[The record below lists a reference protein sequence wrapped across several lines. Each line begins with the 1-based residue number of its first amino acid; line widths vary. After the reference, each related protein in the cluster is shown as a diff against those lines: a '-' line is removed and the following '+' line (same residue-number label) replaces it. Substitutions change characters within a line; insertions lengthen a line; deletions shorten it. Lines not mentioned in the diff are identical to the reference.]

1 MVKKKTTSKVQ
12 LPVISGPDTLPLLDP
27 NFTWEK
33 FEKFSKQ
40 LIKAIYNEYEVNLC
54 GVRGQKQYGIDLIAK
69 RKDGSCF
76 FAQNKKHKKY
86 SVAQFKKAKEKANEK
101 SEVKGTKII
110 LLLACEASAD
120 LRFEVLGDPH
130 WSIWDANDISDKVL
144 QLESET
150 RKKLVKRYFGV
161 EWAKAF
167 SDYNEFSS
175 VVSPII
181 FFRNF
186 LDSKKLFN
194 HTVPFLDRNEELSYL
209 KKFTENNHQALV
221 LNAAGGVGK
230 SRLLLEFS
238 KNCAD
243 SGWSVLFIK
252 EGMPPLADHFQSIK
266 SNKVIFIFDDAHRF
280 DPAPYLDFIYALQ
293 SSIKFKIIF
302 STRPQGRKKLKIDLN
317 KNNLES
323 SEIQDCEIKKFTVND
338 AKPLVSKLLPK
349 IEASHVWPIAN
360 LFTDSTLVGV
370 LACNLIKRKSVSLAK
385 ISSESDIK
393 GIILYRFTEELSGK
407 IESKKSNDLIQKI
420 LDYISALAPIEY
432 DEKKIDSK
440 FISAIEEQES
450 DINECIANL
459 LCSGVIIERGGR
471 IRISPDVL
479 SDCILECA
487 CYLKN
492 GNPSDF
498 FKNLFEKVDEELR
511 NNLLKNISELDW
523 RTKKE
528 ELTSSV
534 LLSEFWSKFKNTS
547 SDDLS
552 VLEGKLEIIKSIAYF
567 QPVESYEAL
576 LNSLDT
582 LSKISTDERDYR
594 FSSCMRYIVDIC
606 RSIILTGYNVEE
618 MMMTLWEHGKG
629 DERSL
634 NPNPEHPIRNLS
646 DLCSYEKNFPI
657 VLYEK
662 TLKGLKAIAEKYD
675 SKNDYHDPIS
685 ILGGFLEKTSN
696 LVYSEGHTITI
707 SPVRISYENTKKIRL
722 EVFEIL
728 KKLALSGDLKASY
741 LAVKEISDAVTPPQE
756 MMGSRITKTQLK
768 VWDKEIGDAINLLIE
783 VYKKTK
789 FNLIKIHI
797 KNNLNNKIRRNK
809 QSHKTVIS
817 NFIRNNPFTDNE
829 LKYAPFAFWYYKNIL
844 IQKDVNDYEEK
855 EIEEE
860 KVYKRITKNIVLKLK
875 TPKKILKYT
884 ENIISELLT
893 VSDSV
898 NSWAFSLILSEMID
912 NRKMCEALLENN
924 SNKIEHDFG
933 IFLKKIENHN
943 QNMALQYVQKSLD
956 LNNQVIIKSVAKS
969 FWWIFESYENNQN
982 VITYFEKLFKH
993 SDEYVRLSS
1002 LHGIKIL
1009 ISQKQRDKAIKY
1021 LMAFNISS
1029 LRSTVALFEL
1039 INPYCIK
1046 FDELTDDQLSELLV
1060 KIKDIEDL
1068 SNDRIGEFISECGRR
1083 IPIELF
1089 KIFLY
1094 RVKSK
1099 KDQEENFIPLPYLG
1113 FKNLNLKLSD
1123 EDTLKVFSKISDAL
1137 KEEDTDTFW
1146 IPNLFYDL
1154 AKGKCDLA
1162 ISYLKDLIKSD
1173 DIETVGVG
1181 TNLLRNFN
1189 NSLVF
1194 SRQEWV
1200 RDLLNHGKNKDNQ
1213 FFDEIK
1219 DGLLR
1224 LGIPMEKSGTAGQP
1238 MPQDT
1243 ALVENSS
1250 AAAAKATLDC
1260 EKQFYIELKE
1270 HGKKEIARTMKK
1282 NQRFLDD

>member
-1 MVKKKTTSKVQ
+1 MVKKKPMSKVQ
-12 LPVISGPDTLPLLDP
+12 LPVISGPDRLPLLDP
-27 NFTWEK
+27 NFTWEN

-40 LIKAIYNEYEVNLC
+40 LIEAIYNECEVNLC
-54 GVRGQKQYGIDLIAK
+54 GVKGQKQYGIDLIAK
-69 RKDGSCF
+69 SKDGSYF

-86 SVAQFKKAKEKANEK
+86 SVAQFKEAKEKTNEK
-101 SEVKGTKII
+101 PEVKGTKII

-120 LRFEVLGDPH
+120 LRFEVLHDPH
-130 WSIWDANDISDKVL
+130 WEIWDVNDISDKVL
-144 QLESET
+144 QLKSEI
-150 RKKLVKRYFGV
+150 RKDLVKRYFGV

-175 VVSPII
+175 IVSPIN

-186 LDSKKLFN
+186 FDSKKLFN
-194 HTVPFLDRNEELSYL
+194 HTVPFLGRNEELSYL
-209 KKFTENNHQALV
+209 KKFIERDNQALV
-221 LNAAGGVGK
+221 LTASGGVGK
-230 SRLLLEFS
+230 SRLLWEFS
-238 KNCAD
+238 EKCVD
-243 SGWSVLFIK
+243 SGWSFLFIK
-252 EGMPPLADHFQSIK
+252 EGMNPLADHFQSIK
-266 SNKVIFIFDDAHRF
+266 SDKVIFIFDDAHRF
-280 DPAPYLDFIYALQ
+280 DPAPYLAFIYALKNV
-293 SSIKFKIIF
+293 KFKIIF
-302 STRPQGRKKLKIDLN
+302 STRPQGKEKLKLDLN

-323 SEIQDCEIKKFTVND
+323 SEIQDYEIKKFIVND

-360 LFTDSTLVGV
+360 LFADSTLVGV
-370 LACNLIKRKSVSLAK
+370 LACNLIKRKSVSLANL
-385 ISSESDIK
+385 SSESDIK
-393 GIILYRFTEELSGK
+393 GIILSRFTEELSGK
-407 IESKKSNDLIQKI
+407 IESKKSNDLIHKI

-432 DEKKIDSK
+432 DKGKIDSK
-440 FISAIEEQES
+440 FISATEEKKS
-450 DINECIANL
+450 DINECIADL
-459 LCSGVIIERGGR
+459 LYSGVIIERGGR

-479 SDCILECA
+479 SDCILERA

-498 FKNLFEKVDEELR
+498 FKNLFEKVDGELR

-523 RTKKE
+523 RKKE
-528 ELTSSV
+528 TELTNSV

-576 LNSLDT
+576 LNSIKT
-582 LSKISTDERDYR
+582 LSKLSTDEYDYS
-594 FSSCMRYIVDIC
+594 FCMRYIVDIC

-629 DERSL
+629 DERRLNL
-634 NPNPEHPIRNLS
+634 NPKHPIRSLS

-662 TLKGLKAIAEKYD
+662 TLKGLKAIVEKYD
-675 SKNDYHDPIS
+675 SKNDYHNPIS
-685 ILGGFLEKTSN
+685 ILGGFLEKNSI
-696 LVYSEGHTITI
+696 LRYPEGHTITI
-707 SPVRISYENTKKIRL
+707 RPVIISYKNTKKIRL

-728 KKLALSGDLKASY
+728 KKLALSGDLKTSY
-741 LAVKEISDAVTPPQE
+741 LAVKEISNAVTPPQE

-817 NFIRNNPFTDNE
+817 NFIRNNPFTIDE
-829 LKYAPFAFWYYKNIL
+829 LKYAPFEFRYYKEIL
-844 IQKDVNDYEEK
+844 IQKDFKDYEEK

-884 ENIISELLT
+884 EDVVSELLT
-893 VSDSV
+893 VSDSF
-898 NSWAFSLILSEMID
+898 NSLRFSSILSELID
-912 NRKMCEALLENN
+912 SREMCEALLENN

-933 IFLKKIENHN
+933 VFLKKIGNHN
-943 QNMALQYVQKSLD
+943 LDMALQYVQKSID
-956 LNNQVIIKSVAKS
+956 LNNQVIIKSIAES
-969 FWWIFESYENNQN
+969 FWWIFEGYESNQN

-993 SDEYVRLSS
+993 SDEDVRLSS

-1021 LMAFNISS
+1021 LMAFNVSS
-1029 LRSTVALFEL
+1029 LRSMVALFEL

-1068 SNDRIGEFISECGRR
+1068 SDDRIDEFISECGKK

-1089 KIFLY
+1089 EILLY

-1099 KDQEENFIPLPYLG
+1099 KNQEEKFTPLPYLG
-1113 FKNLNLKLSD
+1113 FENLNLKLSD

-1146 IPNLFYDL
+1146 IPTLFYDL

-1162 ISYLKDLIKSD
+1162 ISYLTNLIKSD

-1181 TNLLRNFN
+1181 TNLLRKFN

-1213 FFDEIK
+1213 FFNEIK

-1224 LGIPMEKSGTAGQP
+1224 LGIPMEKNGPAGQS

-1243 ALVENSS
+1243 ALVKNSIT
-1250 AAAAKATLDC
+1250 AAAKATSDC
-1260 EKQFYIELKE
+1260 EKQFYTELKE
-1270 HGKKEIARTMKK
+1270 HGKKEIAKTMKK